1 VKATA
6 AGAERVVQALLVL
19 GVGVVAGAASW
30 SHAHALAVQHGQTGW
45 LAWADAAVLET
56 MAVSAGL
63 ELRRRHAAGRPVRAV
78 LAVLL
83 GAVAIQLAA
92 QVADAEAS
100 VWGWTMAALPCLGS
114 LVLIKMALAAAG
126 PQVQVRSGTGPD
138 LAEESSEEAKGSAGD
153 DGLQAGGR
161 PTPELHPE
169 VDELVEHGLRVVQA
183 LEAGG
188 RPLTRVALVRELRAR
203 EVRLSTDKATDLLR
217 TLRSMEAAAS

>member
-1 VKATA
+1 MKPTA
-6 AGAERVVQALLVL
+6 AGAERAVQTLLVL

-92 QVADAEAS
+92 QVADAERS

-138 LAEESSEEAKGSAGD
+138 LD
-153 DGLQAGGR
+153 GGR
-161 PTPELHPE
+161 PTPELHPVPDAEPE
-169 VDELVEHGLRVVQA
+169 VEPVLDELVEHGLRVVRE